1 MAKNFLLEIGT
12 EEIPAGFMKT
22 CLEQLKENAK
32 AYLEKQH
39 LPYETIKVLGTPRR
53 LALIITDI
61 ANTSADIE
69 ERHKGPA
76 VAIAFDNNGVPTKAA
91 IGFAKGKGI
100 EPADLVV
107 EEGYVYAETTVKGQA
122 AKTVL
127 TEMAEELLKSFHF
140 PKSMRWGSLEERF
153 VRPLR
158 WLVAILDGEE
168 DMVLPLSYAGVTA
181 GNITCGHRFLGEREF
196 VISSPSYYEE
206 LLEKNYIIV
215 DQDKRREMIKAQIK
229 AIAEMNN
236 AIVAEDEGLLEEI
249 IHLVEYPTA
258 LCGRFDEAYLE
269 LPMAAVVTPMK
280 DHQRYFPLLDKEG
293 RLMPLFITIRNGN
306 SDFLETV
313 KTGNERVLRAR
324 LDDAKFF
331 FSEDRKKTLD
341 QRVDALKRIV
351 FQEGLGD
358 LYDKT
363 QRLFE
368 LGAYIGERCGLT
380 SSEMDDLKRATL
392 LAKTD
397 LTTGMVTEFTELQG
411 IIGRDYALLDGEK
424 DEVAEAIYEQ
434 YLPRFAGD
442 ELPST
447 KIGKILSMAD
457 KMDNIVA
464 TFSRGL
470 IPTGSQDPYALR
482 RQTIGILNIMGTSQW
497 RICLEPIIKKAA
509 ALLGIGEDNVNGLV
523 ASVKEFFLQRLKN
536 IYLDRNLPYEMV
548 ALLLSRQHL
557 NLAENEG
564 LIMAMESNPFYKN
577 EELVQ
582 AYLRIYNLVKDI
594 PFEGV
599 NISILS
605 EDIEKKL
612 YEQASQALASSEKA
626 LNDGKYEEAVSIPGT
641 LVDTIDQF
649 FEEVMVMD
657 KNEKVKN
664 NRLQLLRMTYEV
676 TARIGA
682 IQAVK

>member
-1 MAKNFLLEIGT
+1 MTKDFLLEIGT

-22 CLEQLKENAK
+22 CLEQLKDNAK
-32 AYLEKQH
+32 AYLKKQH
-39 LPYETIKVLGTPRR
+39 LSYGMVKVLGTPRR
-53 LALIITDI
+53 LALIITGI

-76 VAIAFDNNGVPTKAA
+76 VTIAFDDNGAPTKAA

-107 EEGYVYAETTVKGQA
+107 EEGYVYAETMVKGQA

-168 DMVLPLSYAGVTA
+168 DMVLPLSFAGVTA
-181 GNITCGHRFLGEREF
+181 GNITRGHRFLGEREF
-196 VISSPSYYEE
+196 AIPSPSVYEE

-215 DQDKRREMIKAQIK
+215 DQDKRKEMIKAQIQ
-229 AIAEMNN
+229 AIAEANN
-236 AIVAEDEGLLEEI
+236 AVVAEDEGLLEEI

-258 LCGRFDEAYLE
+258 LCGRFDEDYLA

-293 RLMPLFITIRNGN
+293 RLLPLFITIRNGN

-313 KTGNERVLRAR
+313 RAGNERVLRAR

-331 FSEDRKKTLD
+331 FSEDRKKTLEH
-341 QRVDALKRIV
+341 RVDALKRIV

-363 QRLFE
+363 QRLLV

-599 NISILS
+599 NISLLS
-605 EDIEKKL
+605 EDKEKKL